1 MKKLFTL
8 FTLLSVNS
16 LTFAQKQEP
25 KMTLS
30 SLLDS
35 IQNVI
40 KKEHIVGAMV
50 GITTRDSIVFSG
62 GFGYADL
69 ANKRKADS
77 KTLFRMGSNTKMIVA
92 LAILKLQEQG
102 KININDEIKKI
113 APEIKF
119 ENKWEATNPL
129 KVVHLLEHTSGFDDM
144 KLNAMYTLDK
154 IEKFDLRTCNQ
165 ASLVCRWRPSER
177 HAYSNPNYNLLGYL
191 IEKITKQPYNHYLT
205 ENILQP
211 LAMNGSNFNSY
222 SKDPHDT
229 KEYVYRNGKISLVPS
244 VTLIGG
250 PQGALWSSAD
260 DMLKLLQMY
269 LRNGQPIIS
278 ANSLNEMETP
288 HSSLGAKAG
297 LKSGY
302 GLGNFYTHFYNKVG
316 MRGHNG
322 LTGTCFS
329 TCIYNREAG
338 FGYTI
343 ASNSNYGGS
352 KIEELIHTFL
362 EQNLPKKQL
371 SFQPLD
377 TKAIEPYLG
386 FYQFN
391 SSRNEVA
398 TLLDKFSN
406 GQKIYIENGNLYMKS
421 VFGDKVKLNQ
431 IAPMV
436 FVRDGMNIPT
446 IALTKNANGNNVLT
460 MAGVYFE
467 QSSSAWAWFWRIG
480 LVFMVVLILISVFI
494 AIIELIGAFMGKVKW
509 KQIPSRFLPIASL
522 ILFGLSATTLTEKQ
536 QFSYLLY
543 VFREMNAETILI
555 FIGSS
560 FIGIAGVICLYL
572 AIKSFIQN
580 KNRWIDWYWFVT
592 YSSVFFLAVLLFR
605 YGMIGLRTWA
615 M

>member
-8 FTLLSVNS
+8 ITILSLGFGS
-16 LTFAQKQEP
+16 SAQKQVP
-25 KMTLS
+25 KMTLA

-35 IQNVI
+35 IRQVI

-50 GITTRDSIVFSG
+50 GITTRDSVIFSG

-69 ANKRKADS
+69 EKKRIVDS
-77 KTLFRMGSNTKMIVA
+77 QTLFRMGSNTKMIVG

-102 KININDEIKKI
+102 KINIYDDVKKI
-113 APEIKF
+113 APEIQF
-119 ENKWEATNPL
+119 ENKWEATSPL

-154 IEKFDLRTCNQ
+154 IDKFDLRTCNQ
-165 ASLVCRWRPSER
+165 ASLVCRWRPGER
-177 HAYSNPNYNLLGYL
+177 YAYCNPNYNLLGYL
-191 IEKITKQPYNHYLT
+191 IEKITQQPYNQYLT
-205 ENILQP
+205 KNILEP
-211 LAMNGSNFNSY
+211 LRMSGSNFNLY
-222 SKDPHDT
+222 SQNPHDT

-260 DMLKLLQMY
+260 DMIKLLQMY

-302 GLGNFYTHFYNKVG
+302 GLGNFYTHFFNKVG

-406 GQKIYIENGNLYMKS
+406 GQKIYIENGILYMQGI
-421 VFGDKVKLNQ
+421 FGDKVKLNQ
-431 IAPMV
+431 IAPMI
-436 FVRDGMNIPT
+436 FVRDGMNTPT
-446 IALTKNANGNNVLT
+446 IAFTKNADRNNVLT

-480 LVFMVVLILISVFI
+480 LTFMVVLIIVSGVV

-509 KQIPSRFLPIASL
+509 KQVPLRFLPITSL

-543 VFREMNAETILI
+543 VFREVNAETILI
-555 FIGSS
+555 FIGST
-560 FIGIAGVICLYL
+560 FIGIAGPICLYL
-572 AIKSFIQN
+572 AIKSFLAN
-580 KNRWIDWYWFVT
+580 KNRWIDWYWFIT